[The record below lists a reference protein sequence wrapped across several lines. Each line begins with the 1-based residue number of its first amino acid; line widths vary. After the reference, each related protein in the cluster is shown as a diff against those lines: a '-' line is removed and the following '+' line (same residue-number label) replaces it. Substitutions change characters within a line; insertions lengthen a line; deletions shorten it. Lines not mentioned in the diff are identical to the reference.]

1 MDLKKEFKLNTK
13 NIFTIPNILSY
24 IRIILIVP
32 FVILFI
38 KENYLWAAVCLIA
51 SALSDCVD
59 GFLARKLNQITKL
72 GKMLDPIADKLTLLA
87 VGVCICV
94 AEYMVIPVVL
104 ILIVKDILMITGA
117 SIMLKKGVMP
127 CASEWYGK
135 VGTVCFYTSV
145 TAIVVFDLILKI
157 PHFNIVS
164 FVLLTVT
171 AIIMIYSLFRYSQIF
186 KESIKQANKKEDSEN
201 TEDK

>member
-1 MDLKKEFKLNTK
+1 MNLKKEFELNSK

-24 IRIILIVP
+24 IRILLIVP
-32 FVILFI
+32 FVILFLR
-38 KENYLWAAVCLIA
+38 ENYLWAAICLIV
-51 SALSDCVD
+51 SGLSDCVD

-87 VGVCICV
+87 VGVCISI
-94 AEYMVIPVVL
+94 AEPLVIPVIL
-104 ILIVKDILMITGA
+104 ILIAKDILMVTGA

-127 CASEWYGK
+127 CASLWFGK

-145 TAIVVFDLILKI
+145 TAIVIFDLIMKI

-186 KESIKQANKKEDSEN
+186 RTSLKQAKESDESESAENK
-201 TEDK
+201 

>member
-1 MDLKKEFKLNTK
+1 MNLKKEFELNSK

-24 IRIILIVP
+24 IRILLIVP
-32 FVILFI
+32 LVIFFLRE
-38 KENYLWAAVCLIA
+38 KYLWSAICLVL
-51 SALSDCVD
+51 SGLSDCVD
-59 GFLARKLNQITKL
+59 GFLARKLNQVTKL

-87 VGVCICV
+87 VGVCISV
-94 AEYMVIPVVL
+94 AEPLVIPVIL
-104 ILIVKDILMITGA
+104 ILITKDILMVTGA

-127 CASEWYGK
+127 CASLWFGK

-145 TAIVVFDLILKI
+145 TAIVIFDLIMKI

-186 KESIKQANKKEDSEN
+186 RDSLRNAKEGKECEN